1 MNLPRAS
8 KSFSKI
14 ETNEPKNLK
23 TRNKTKKK
31 ARARK
36 SKRRKKSLS
45 QASVSGHAELTPDLE
60 EESAK
65 EEHKE
70 GP

>member
-1 MNLPRAS
+1 MNLPKGL

-14 ETNEPKNLK
+14 ETNVPKSLK
-23 TRNKTKKK
+23 MRNKTRKK

-36 SKRRKKSLS
+36 SKRKKKSLS
-45 QASVSGHAELTPDLE
+45 QASVSGHTELTTDLE